1 MKIPLEW
8 LKDYIDLEMG
18 VEELADLL
26 TNTGSAVES
35 IDYPGRGVKGIVA
48 GVVRATRPHPQASK
62 LTLCDVDWGQGIQ
75 EIACGAPNVREGMQ
89 VAVAPPGS
97 ILPGDRHIEKV
108 SIRGVESN
116 GMLCSGDELGI
127 NDDTSGILTL
137 EEGIPIG
144 SELAALFGLGE
155 AVLDLEITPNRPD
168 CLCVMGMAR
177 EIAVLTGLTWRRPQ
191 IKLVETGGPVGDG
204 YSVEILDPD
213 LCTRYV
219 ARVIEGV
226 SIHPAPLWMQRRLKL
241 AGVRSISNIVDV
253 TNYVMLETG
262 QPLHA
267 FDAKKVAEG
276 RILVRRARDGEEM
289 VTLDGASRRLHPSTL
304 LICDPTGPVALAGV
318 MGGESTEVSQ
328 ETRAIFLESAHF
340 YPPSIMR
347 TAREQELPSE
357 ASYRFERGVDPAGC
371 RHAAD
376 RAISLM
382 LELAGGSIRSGAIDA
397 LPVPIVPVRLDLRTK
412 KAERLLGI
420 DLEMSWVSE
429 TMSKLGLEIVYED
442 RESENLTLDAP
453 TFRPDLEREID
464 LIEEIA
470 RVYGYSRVKSTL
482 PTNRTG
488 HGGLN
493 CEQKSERRLRELLAG
508 LGLYEVITYA
518 FVPGESNALF
528 SAEGKADALVI
539 ANPLSE
545 EAGEMRTTIYPG
557 LIGTMIH
564 NFNRHQTSLGIFEIG
579 RVFHPQTG
587 SRLPREDLMLGI
599 ALQGSWIPRQWDT
612 PAVRADFFTL
622 KGIWENLLECFSFT
636 ETSIRT
642 KRLPY
647 FHPALSAELQV
658 KSQPVGEMGMIHPI
672 LLKKLG
678 LPDGV
683 AALQVDLGRL
693 FAISHGEAIYG
704 EVPRFP
710 AIQMDLSLVVD
721 EDVKVEALLRIIR
734 ENGGALLKDASLFD
748 LYRGDQI
755 AYGEKSLTF
764 NLSFYDVN
772 RTLKDEEAK
781 EGFRGIVD
789 ALKRELGVEI
799 RE

>member
-8 LKDYIDLEMG
+8 LKEYIDIEMN
-18 VEELADLL
+18 VEGLADLL

-35 IDYPGRGVKGIVA
+35 IEYPGRGVKGVVA
-48 GVVRATRPHPQASK
+48 GVVTATRPHPQASK

-75 EIACGAPNVREGMQ
+75 EIACGAPNVREDMR

-97 ILPGDRHIEKV
+97 TLPGNRRIEKI
-108 SIRGVESN
+108 SIRGVDSS
-116 GMLCSGDELGI
+116 GMLCSGNELGI
-127 NDDTSGILTL
+127 NDDTSGILSL
-137 EEGIPIG
+137 EESIPLG
-144 SELAALFGLGE
+144 RDLAALFGLDE

-168 CLCVMGMAR
+168 CLCMLGMAR
-177 EIAVLTGLTWRRPQ
+177 EIAVLTGKPWCLPEIRL
-191 IKLVETGGPVGDG
+191 KENGGPVGDG

-219 ARVIEGV
+219 ARIIEGV

-241 AGVRSISNIVDV
+241 AGIRSISNIVDV
-253 TNYVMLETG
+253 TNYVMLEAG

-267 FDAKKVAEG
+267 FDAEKVAEG

-289 VTLDGASRRLHPSTL
+289 VTLDGVSRRLHPSTL
-304 LICDPTGPVALAGV
+304 LICDSRGPVALAGV
-318 MGGESTEVSQ
+318 MGGENTVVSG
-328 ETRAIFLESAHF
+328 ETRVILLESAHF

-371 RHAAD
+371 RRAAD
-376 RAISLM
+376 RASGLM
-382 LELAGGSIRSGAIDA
+382 QELAGGSVRSGAIDV
-397 LPVPIVPVRLDLRTK
+397 LPAPIVPVRLDLRLK
-412 KAERLLGI
+412 RAERLLGI
-420 DLEMSWVSE
+420 DLEMPWVAGV
-429 TMSKLGLEIVYED
+429 MLKLGLEIVGED
-442 RESENLTLDAP
+442 QGSEVLSLDVP
-453 TFRPDLEREID
+453 TFRPDLEREVD

-470 RVYGYSRVKSTL
+470 RIYGYSCVKPTL
-482 PTNRTG
+482 PTNRTR

-493 CEQKSERRLRELLAG
+493 SEQRSERNLRELLTG

-518 FVPGESNALF
+518 FVPGERNDLFATDGETKALQ
-528 SAEGKADALVI
+528 I

-557 LIGTMIH
+557 LIGTLIH
-564 NFNRHQTSLGIFEIG
+564 NFNRHQADLGIFEIG
-579 RVFHPQTG
+579 RVFHP
-587 SRLPREDLMLGI
+587 RANIKLPREDLMLGMM
-599 ALQGSWIPRQWDT
+599 LQGNWIPRQWDT
-612 PAVRADFFTL
+612 PAAREDFFTL
-622 KGIWENLLECFSFT
+622 KGIWENLLERFSFH
-636 ETSIRT
+636 ESSSRP
-642 KRLPY
+642 KRMPY
-647 FHPALSAELQV
+647 FHPALSAELLV
-658 KSQPVGEMGMIHPI
+658 HSQPVGEMGIIHPI
-672 LLKKLG
+672 MLKKLG
-678 LPDGV
+678 LPEGV

-693 FAISHGEAIYG
+693 FALPHGKILYS

-710 AIQMDLSLVVD
+710 AIQMDLSLVA
-721 EDVKVEALLRIIR
+721 EENVKVETLMRIIR
-734 ENGGALLKDASLFD
+734 SNGGDLLKEAGLFD

-764 NLSFYDVN
+764 SLSFYDVN

-781 EGFRGIVD
+781 DGFRKIVE